1 MPSGRLRKL
10 FLDKSKNL
18 SEDKLS
24 KSTGNI
30 SSDKLRPE
38 RFSFVKERNPKIEG
52 GRKHNGFKLFG
63 DINDERSD
71 NQDFEDC

>member
-10 FLDKSKNL
+10 FLDKSKNW

-24 KSTGNI
+24 
-30 SSDKLRPE
+30 KLRPE